1 MTAKDKAEL
10 LVSIYKNVL
19 INEDPDSL
27 CEILC
32 TTIAKQNA
40 MIAVDL
46 VIDTNPYSTSLFNFF
61 PKLDFW
67 HRVKDEIEKI

>member
-1 MTAKDKAEL
+1 MTAKEKADQ
-10 LVSIYKNVL
+10 LVAIYRNVL
-19 INEDPDSL
+19 INEDTDCG

-40 MIAVDL
+40 IIAVDL

-61 PKLDFW
+61 TKLDYW
-67 HRVKDEIEKI
+67 HRVREEIDKI

>member
-1 MTAKDKAEL
+1 MTAKEKADQ
-10 LVSIYKNVL
+10 LVAIYRNVL
-19 INEDPDSL
+19 INEDTDCA

-40 MIAVDL
+40 IIAVDL

-61 PKLDFW
+61 PKLDYW
-67 HRVKDEIEKI
+67 HRVREEIDKI